1 MIYLENDFYSN
12 FNSMVESNDE
22 MSLHKMFVD
31 QISNLIAYKKQD
43 LVSLFKKID
52 IKVSEKPT
60 NKELS
65 DIIANNFKSNK
76 KLQVGL
82 AYLIA
87 ESNNLMQQEMKKSRN
102 NEDAYFE
109 GEVINENDPL
119 KSKRPATKP
128 VKNKKPVD
136 WNKGADAVTS
146 IASSISVLADTI
158 TQTKTGQLGSD
169 LTNASNVKSP
179 EELKQE
185 EEANKIKEAKAKKRK
200 RNIII
205 GVVVLAVGI
214 TAIIGYKKGW
224 FSKIK
229 EINN

>member
-22 MSLHKMFVD
+22 MSLQKMFVD

-65 DIIANNFKSNK
+65 EIISNNFKSNK

-87 ESNNLMQQEMKKSRN
+87 ESNNLMQQEMKKSRS
-102 NEDAYFE
+102 NEDAYFD
-109 GEVINENDPL
+109 GEVFDENN
-119 KSKRPATKP
+119 P
-128 VKNKKPVD
+128 VKNKKPATTPSKNKKPID

-146 IASSISVLADTI
+146 IAGSISVLADTI

-169 LTNASNVKSP
+169 LLNQSNIKSP
-179 EELKQE
+179 EELKNE
-185 EEANKIKEAKAKKRK
+185 EEAKNIKEAKAKKRK
-200 RNIII
+200 KNIII
-205 GVVVLAVGI
+205 GVVILAVGI
-214 TAIIGYKKGW
+214 TAFIGYKKGW

>member
-12 FNSMVESNDE
+12 FNSMVESNDD
-22 MSLHKMFVD
+22 MSLHKMFID

-52 IKVSEKPT
+52 IKVSDKPT

-65 DIIANNFKSNK
+65 EIIATNLKSNK

-87 ESNNLMQQEMKKSRN
+87 ENNNLMQQEKKKSRAN
-102 NEDAYFE
+102 DDAYFE
-109 GEVINENDPL
+109 GNVIDENNPI
-119 KSKRPATKP
+119 
-128 VKNKKPVD
+128 KNKKPATNTKPKKPID

-146 IASSISVLADTI
+146 IADSISVLADTI
-158 TQTKTGQLGSD
+158 TQTKTGQLGTELNSQA
-169 LTNASNVKSP
+169 NNKSP
-179 EELKQE
+179 EEIEKEKEDKKLQ
-185 EEANKIKEAKAKKRK
+185 EAKAKRRR

-214 TAIIGYKKGW
+214 TAFVGYKKGW
-224 FSKIK
+224 FNKAQV
-229 EINN
+229 N

>member
-31 QISNLIAYKKQD
+31 QISSLIAYKKQD
-43 LVSLFKKID
+43 LVSLFKKIG
-52 IKVSEKPT
+52 IKVSENPT

-65 DIIANNFKSNK
+65 EIIANNFKSNK

-87 ESNNLMQQEMKKSRN
+87 ENNNLMQQEMKKSRS

-109 GEVINENDPL
+109 GEVVEDNPL
-119 KSKRPATKP
+119 KNVKPATKP
-128 VKNKKPVD
+128 AKNKKPVD

-169 LTNASNVKSP
+169 LTNQSNIKSP

-185 EEANKIKEAKAKKRK
+185 EEANKIKDAKAKKRK